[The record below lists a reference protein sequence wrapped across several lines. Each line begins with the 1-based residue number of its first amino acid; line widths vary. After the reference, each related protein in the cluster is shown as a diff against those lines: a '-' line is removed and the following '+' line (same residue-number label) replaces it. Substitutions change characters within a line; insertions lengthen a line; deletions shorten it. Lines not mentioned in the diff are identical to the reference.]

1 MNADD
6 TDQNLLCVL
15 WGKCFGLG
23 RIMKLALMV
32 IDMQKEFYVGQTKD
46 QMDRATEHINYVIP
60 MFEKK
65 GLPIIWVQDKD
76 EGEGVVP
83 GKEGFEFIDSLKP
96 KPDDIR
102 IHKTYGNSFNKTD
115 VDKILK
121 EAGVDTVVMTG
132 FCAEFCVLSTYRGAK
147 DLDYFPVILKNGI
160 ASTEEANKEFVEK
173 ISETITCG
181 VLVKLLADQP
191 SIATE
196 TTEKGE
202 GLAAG

>member
-1 MNADD
+1 MFRTGKDYETSINGHRHAEGVLRRADERPD
-6 TDQNLLCVL
+6 GPRD
-15 WGKCFGLG
+15 G
-23 RIMKLALMV
+23 
-32 IDMQKEFYVGQTKD
+32 D
-46 QMDRATEHINYVIP
+46 INYVIP

-96 KPDDIR
+96 KTDDIR

-132 FCAEFCVLSTYRGAK
+132 FCAEFWCLSTYRGAK
-147 DLDYFPVILKNGI
+147 DLDYFPVI
-160 ASTEEANKEFVEK
+160 
-173 ISETITCG
+173 
-181 VLVKLLADQP
+181 
-191 SIATE
+191 
-196 TTEKGE
+196 
-202 GLAAG
+202 

>member
-1 MNADD
+1 
-6 TDQNLLCVL
+6 
-15 WGKCFGLG
+15 
-23 RIMKLALMV
+23 MKLALMI
-32 IDMQKEFYVGQTKD
+32 IDMQKEFYVAQTKD
-46 QMDRATEHINYVIP
+46 QMDSATECINYVIP
-60 MFEKK
+60 MFEEK

-96 KPDDIR
+96 KPDAIR

-121 EAGVDTVVMTG
+121 EHEVDTVVMTG

-160 ASTEEANKEFVEK
+160 ASTEKTNKEFVEN
-173 ISETITCG
+173 ISETITAG
-181 VLVKLLADQP
+181 VLEKLLKDQ
-191 SIATE
+191 
-196 TTEKGE
+196 G
-202 GLAAG
+202 GN